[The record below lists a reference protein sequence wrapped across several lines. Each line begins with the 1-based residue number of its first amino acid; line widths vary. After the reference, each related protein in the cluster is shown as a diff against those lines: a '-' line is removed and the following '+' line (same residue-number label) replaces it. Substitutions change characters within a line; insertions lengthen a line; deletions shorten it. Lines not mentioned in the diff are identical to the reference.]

1 MKTKTYFLS
10 VILVGVICFAGG
22 ALANKTSTLNPKTKQ
37 NLMTAMKGEAFAR
50 AKYMLYAQ
58 NARLNGN
65 TEVAELFEKTANV
78 ERFEHFTQEAKLV
91 GLVGDDNV
99 NLKDAIG
106 GESYEVE
113 TMYRDFAKQAK
124 AVGDKAAAALF
135 EEIRKDE
142 AGHRDE
148 FKAALEKLTSKP
160 ASGQ

>member
-1 MKTKTYFLS
+1 MKRKTFFLS
-10 VILVGVICFAGG
+10 IILVGAICFAGG
-22 ALANKTSTLNPKTKQ
+22 ALANKASTLNPKTKQ

-58 NARLNGN
+58 HARLSGN
-65 TEVAELFEKTANV
+65 TELAELFEKTANV
-78 ERFEHFTQEAKLV
+78 ERFDHFTQEAKLA
-91 GLVGDDNV
+91 GLVGDDDA

-113 TMYRDFAKQAK
+113 TMYREFAQQAR
-124 AVGDKAAAALF
+124 AAGDKSAAALF

-148 FKAALEKLTSKP
+148 FKAALEKLTAKP
-160 ASGQ
+160 PSGQ